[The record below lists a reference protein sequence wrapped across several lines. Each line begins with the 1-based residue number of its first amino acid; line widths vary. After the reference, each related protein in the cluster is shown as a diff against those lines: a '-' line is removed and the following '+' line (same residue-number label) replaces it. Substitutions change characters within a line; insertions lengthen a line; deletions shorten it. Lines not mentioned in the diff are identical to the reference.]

1 VRILL
6 LLLIFSFLN
15 IATEAKD
22 FGIEGHTY
30 EIIEEDILKFIE
42 RKLAQVDLK
51 KLNQEM
57 KTKTTE
63 YVNRPTPV
71 KGITRATESKI
82 TYYDPTY
89 ILQEDIKDH
98 EGRLIHKAGKRINP
112 LEYLS
117 LGENLIFIDG
127 DDSEQVDL
135 ALTLNAV
142 GKTKIILVK
151 GSPIELQRKNKIW
164 VYFDQAGMITRKLG
178 ITEVPAFVDQEN
190 LKLRIK
196 FIGLDKHE

>member
-1 VRILL
+1 MKILL
-6 LLLIFSFLN
+6 LLLIFSFLS

-42 RKLAQVDLK
+42 RKLTQVDLK

-89 ILQEDIKDH
+89 TLQEDIKDH

-117 LGENLIFIDG
+117 LRENLIFIDG
-127 DDSEQVDL
+127 DDNEQVDL
-135 ALTLNAV
+135 ALTLNV
-142 GKTKIILVK
+142 GGKTKIILVK
-151 GSPIELQRKNKIW
+151 GSPIELQRKNKVW
-164 VYFDQAGMITRKLG
+164 VYFDQAGMITIKLG

-190 LKLRIK
+190 LNLRIK
-196 FIGLDKHE
+196 IIGLDKHE

>member
-1 VRILL
+1 MRILL